1 MQLAKLELALAL
13 TIDVMLLFNRFEHA
27 AFIGPPQLL
36 LDFGFSRPGLSGA
49 K

>member
-13 TIDVMLLFNRFEHA
+13 TIDVMLLFNRFEH
-27 AFIGPPQLL
+27 PQLL